1 MGEQVNLAQILQ
13 QLTQALNAIN
23 GGNAEKQHSELFATI
38 NTQIA
43 EFSYDSETDRT
54 FATWFERYG
63 PYIER
68 DGQNLPDEMKVR
80 LLIGKLGSQEYVRYT
95 EGILPQ
101 KPTQI
106 SFKDTVTNLGKLFC
120 GTKSLFVRRFEAF
133 QLTKADHQSP
143 IEFAD
148 QVNASCETAKMELSK
163 EEVKALIFVSGI
175 GDADRDLRE
184 RCLRLMEEAHLKGA
198 QIRFAALVEECR
210 TVLSLRSSA
219 AALSRPIG
227 PNTNSISVKPQR
239 TTERSRRPL
248 SRGQS
253 RSPTRSNSTQ
263 SRTHQGSRPT
273 PPSPCRW
280 CNQMHWMSECSKR
293 PPGAKWSRR
302 GPVEKHC
309 RVGNN
314 YARGDNI
321 QKRGSMS
328 VLSVDGDTD
337 SWLTLDCLIN
347 ARPVSLTIDTGS
359 RITIIQTQLWEK
371 IGKPPLSTGKSQ
383 GKSYSGHKFELTGSF
398 NCDVTYAGVTIKLQC
413 YVSPDGVLNLFGL
426 PWIRAFESKLRRPI
440 ATTLEFAIA
449 PPVLATCSAP
459 TSADEL
465 TALLKREFP
474 IAFSPGLGHCNK
486 MKAHLYLQS
495 GAQPVFCRARPVP
508 HGAREAVDA
517 ELDRLLEIGA
527 IKQIDYS
534 QWAAPIVAVKK
545 KSGEIRVCIDFST
558 GLNDRLELNRHP
570 LPRPEDIF
578 SAIRG
583 ASIFSQIDFKDAY
596 LQVELDEPSKH
607 LVGLNT
613 HRGLFQY
620 QRLPFGVKSAPSIF
634 QKLMDELIAGL
645 PGVFVYLD
653 DFVVASANHQDHC
666 STLRKFFG
674 RLQEWGLRVRLSKCK
689 FMCEQLKF
697 LGHIVS
703 ADGIRPDPARSAA
716 IESMPAPTNAQ
727 TLRSLLGAINYYSRF
742 VKQMRE
748 IRTPL
753 DELLKK
759 DVSWHWGTRP
769 TTRLRYG
776 KADSP
781 IGAAFDTLRP
791 GQANHSRSGRE
802 QRRNWRNHFPHL
814 QQRK

>member
-54 FATWFERYG
+54 FAAWFERYG

-120 GTKSLFVRRFEAF
+120 GTKSLFVRRFESF

-175 GDADRDLRE
+175 GDSDRDLRE
-184 RCLRLMEEAHLKGA
+184 RCLRLMEEAHLKGT

-227 PNTNSISVKPQR
+227 PNSADSTISMQVVQPNALD
-239 TTERSRRPL
+239 ERV
-248 SRGQS
+248 
-253 RSPTRSNSTQ
+253 
-263 SRTHQGSRPT
+263 HQAP
-273 PPSPCRW
+273 
-280 CNQMHWMSECSKR
+280 
-293 PPGAKWSRR
+293 
-302 GPVEKHC
+302 
-309 RVGNN
+309 
-314 YARGDNI
+314 ARGDNNI
-321 QKRGSMS
+321 QKRGSVS
-328 VLSVDGDTD
+328 VLSVDGNTD

-347 ARPVSLTIDTGS
+347 ARPVSLTIDTG
-359 RITIIQTQLWEK
+359 
-371 IGKPPLSTGKSQ
+371 TGKSQ
-383 GKSYSGHKFELTGSF
+383 GKSYPGHKFELTGSF
-398 NCDVTYAGVTIKLQC
+398 NCDVTYAGVTLKLQC
-413 YVSPDGVLNLFGL
+413 YVTPDGVLNLFGL
-426 PWIRAFESKLRRPI
+426 PWIRAFESKLQRPI
-440 ATTLEFAIA
+440 ATLEFTMA

-474 IAFSPGLGHCNK
+474 IAFSPEWRTAGI
-486 MKAHLYLQS
+486 LQ
-495 GAQPVFCRARPVP
+495 GRPVP

-578 SAIRG
+578 NAIRG
-583 ASIFSQIDFKDAY
+583 ASSFSQIDFKDAY
-596 LQVELDEPSKH
+596 LQVELDETHTKTTTFAP
-607 LVGLNT
+607 LVDCLFAE
-613 HRGLFQY
+613 RGIAAMGKQKK
-620 QRLPFGVKSAPSIF
+620 QKSERRRLP
-634 QKLMDELIAGL
+634 
-645 PGVFVYLD
+645 
-653 DFVVASANHQDHC
+653 NHQQRP
-666 STLRKFFG
+666 LRENAKMAISNG
-674 RLQEWGLRVRLSKCK
+674 ICLGWQILLYKVD
-689 FMCEQLKF
+689 EQKTAHDF
-697 LGHIVS
+697 
-703 ADGIRPDPARSAA
+703 A
-716 IESMPAPTNAQ
+716 
-727 TLRSLLGAINYYSRF
+727 
-742 VKQMRE
+742 K
-748 IRTPL
+748 
-753 DELLKK
+753 
-759 DVSWHWGTRP
+759 
-769 TTRLRYG
+769 
-776 KADSP
+776 
-781 IGAAFDTLRP
+781 
-791 GQANHSRSGRE
+791 
-802 QRRNWRNHFPHL
+802 
-814 QQRK
+814 